1 MRNTDTETIESAVH
15 RYNFLPIKFS
25 TKDAI
30 KEQYHFI
37 RFPIDETK
45 FNALNTDLIVNVF
58 QKYKHKGTTF
68 QLENAKEKEYET
80 LLNNNISNH
89 IISTEWLDISTLTK
103 ADHVPAR
110 SWREIT
116 ARNGDSF
123 YVCFVYLLFTEVI
136 ICNKENCL
144 ALQYDIFENFKVKMR
159 EFYKDIDLN
168 ETLFVLKKI
177 LSCEDVDKDN
187 DNIMN
192 KKTFDKYFNTF
203 STFVREMTLYI
214 RYCLY
219 ICMKDLIQESLD
231 FILEEGTEPFPLE
244 QIFEILSKLF
254 NVNLTVKFGNK
265 KIIQKG
271 SSSSNIQFYILH
283 FGGRY
288 HLYSTDLD
296 LSIRNNVVLYNNLT
310 LQTKNILAR
319 NQKEKICECSNTNRN
334 FVYQSEFSF
343 SLICR
348 KCLETRVANIMKKR
362 IQLYYKNNHYNKE
375 MYLSPIYVNEQTSF
389 RDVVL
394 SNVFEL
400 QGNYQSYLSQVF
412 YTTLKQFCCE
422 CQNLIENEHDINT
435 ASCGCVYD
443 STCAS
448 KIRSMSF
455 DNFFLKEFHDS
466 NLRHMK
472 FNCKHCKRDSSLTLS
487 NNINYTLTDNEKAQA
502 RKLFISYCIN
512 CKVTISSKVFT
523 PFDMNNHPTQTQ
535 VTPNYKCQLRSND
548 RSLHNQ
554 LFPSYYH
561 FLCSGCS
568 NEITILNCA
577 FCNKKHHITKEQLIN
592 ERNSKQINE

>member
-1 MRNTDTETIESAVH
+1 MRSSETATIESPVH
-15 RYNFLPIKFS
+15 RYNFLPINFS

-30 KEQYHFI
+30 KEQYYFI

-45 FNALNTDLIVNVF
+45 FNALNMNLIVNVF
-58 QKYKHKGTTF
+58 QKYQHKGTTC
-68 QLENAKEKEYET
+68 QLQNAKEKEYEA

-89 IISTEWLDISTLTK
+89 IISTEWLDISTLIK
-103 ADHVPAR
+103 DDYVPAN

-116 ARNGDSF
+116 AANGDSF
-123 YVCFVYLLFTEVI
+123 YVCFVYLLFTEII

-144 ALQYDIFENFKVKMR
+144 ALKYDMFENFKVKMK

-168 ETLFVLKKI
+168 ETLFVLEKI
-177 LSCEDVDKDN
+177 LSFEDVGKN
-187 DNIMN
+187 NTTN
-192 KKTFDKYFNTF
+192 RKTFDRYFNTF
-203 STFVREMTLYI
+203 GTFVREMTLYI

-219 ICMKDLIQESLD
+219 MCMKDLIQESLN
-231 FILEEGTEPFPLE
+231 FILEEGTEPFPRE
-244 QIFEILSKLF
+244 QIFEILAKLF
-254 NVNLTVKFGNK
+254 DVNLTVKFGNK
-265 KIIQKG
+265 KIIDKV
-271 SSSSNIQFYILH
+271 SSNSNIQFNILH

-288 HLYSTDLD
+288 HLYSDDFNT
-296 LSIRNNVVLYNNLT
+296 RNNTVFNNLT

-319 NQKEKICECSNTNRN
+319 NQKEKTCKCNITNRN
-334 FVYQSEFSF
+334 FVYQSEFSV

-348 KCLETRVANIMKKR
+348 KCLETKVENIMKKR
-362 IQLYYKNNHYNKE
+362 IQLYYKNNRYNKE

-394 SNVFEL
+394 SNVFNL

-412 YTTLKQFCCE
+412 YTTLKRFCCE
-422 CQNLIENEHDINT
+422 CQTLTENEHDINT

-455 DNFFLKEFHDS
+455 DNFFLKEFDDP
-466 NLRHMK
+466 NLRRIK
-472 FNCKHCKRDSSLTLS
+472 FNCKHCRKDSSLTLS
-487 NNINYTLTDNEKAQA
+487 NNINYTLTDDEKAQA

-512 CKVTISSKVFT
+512 CKVTISSKVIT
-523 PFDMNNHPTQTQ
+523 PFDMNNHSAQAQ
-535 VTPNYKCQLRSND
+535 VTPNYKCQLRPND
-548 RSLHNQ
+548 QSLHNQ

-561 FLCSGCS
+561 FLCSGCA

-577 FCNKKHHITKEQLIN
+577 FCSKRHHITRDQLIN
-592 ERNSKQINE
+592 ERGSKLINEQNKFA